1 MVVYLRLLVPPL
13 GLPVATYSFF
23 NSLNM
28 AGTSYSS
35 VAVMT
40 GFLSIA
46 AVWGS
51 FNVAASMRS
60 QQSQITIY
68 GDPPILFNR
77 QVPVG
82 TALLSILS
90 CHRWDMPPWL
100 APSAHIIM
108 IYSTMV
114 LVLYLELGF
123 ELTDGEAHL

>member
-1 MVVYLRLLVPPL
+1 
-13 GLPVATYSFF
+13 
-23 NSLNM
+23 M
-28 AGTSYSS
+28 AGTSCSS

-51 FNVAASMRS
+51 FNVAASIRS
-60 QQSQITIY
+60 QQSLVTIY

-77 QVPVG
+77 QAPVG

-90 CHRWDMPPWL
+90 CHRWDMPSWL

-123 ELTDGEAHL
+123 E